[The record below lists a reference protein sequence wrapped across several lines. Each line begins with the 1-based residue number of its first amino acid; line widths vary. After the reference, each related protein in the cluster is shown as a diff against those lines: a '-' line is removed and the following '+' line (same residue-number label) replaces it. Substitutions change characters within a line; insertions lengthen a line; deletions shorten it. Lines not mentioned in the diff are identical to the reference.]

1 MLPTIVSCFFDLRKD
16 VQEIKTQNGDE
27 IKKKFKDL
35 SKDPKANYHELLS
48 LYQKIVVYYYYL
60 KKTDGNI

>member
-1 MLPTIVSCFFDLRKD
+1 MENINFMD
-16 VQEIKTQNGDE
+16 

-35 SKDPKANYHELLS
+35 SKDPKANYYEILA

-60 KKTDGNI
+60 KKTDDNI